1 MPNNVAA
8 LSISTTVNNAAFRQ
22 GFDEM
27 VRITKDGVGKAKAEL
42 SRFNQGRQLTESL
55 FPIEKF
61 KTDVARFKA
70 MLNKSQIDLKT
81 YKAAVA
87 QSMGVYKGTLNGPAQ
102 KAAEEAK
109 RLADALQKQGRALTL
124 SINPL
129 ERFKAS
135 VADLKR
141 LMQAGAISAQTY
153 SAALAKAQAS
163 YKADMGVG
171 KAQASGGGFGLGGFG
186 NLAAITAI
194 AAGAAALGQQFIK
207 TADSM
212 NMLKARL
219 DNITGSAAAGAA
231 ALAGVKNIAAQT
243 GAAIE
248 DTAQVYQRLEIG
260 LDRPQSEV
268 LKLTESVTQLGVI
281 GGSSAEAMKAG
292 LTQFGQALS
301 GQIVRAEEFN
311 SLVENTPLIVKRI
324 AEGMGVTTGQL
335 RQLIIQGKVLSDD
348 VAAVL
353 LAQSDEIKADF
364 ATMPVTAAR
373 GFSQVTQAVT
383 GLVSQIDTAISGTKT
398 LAALLVSTASMIN
411 GLSGALNDLRS
422 EQNKRTQSAIADYQ
436 LGLAGGKRVDKG
448 RPEQSVLYKPNFS
461 KTGAL
466 GSAEARILG
475 LDLVNAGGSTVLSN
489 ATVSKS
495 SVDPKIAAI
504 QARMKAN
511 LAAMTG
517 AGAGGGGG
525 RGGRGRVGG
534 GGSGNNLAN
543 QLKEQGLALTQSLKP
558 SAEYAAQVAKLNQM
572 MAAGAIQADVYNLAL
587 KKYQDDYGN
596 ALGLEKLM
604 EPASKAWGEKLAQS
618 VNFDAITDGFKNQVD
633 EINRVADEAQR
644 KLQTGLDQSKQMIL
658 DLRSP
663 LQILKD
669 QIAEID
675 TLAAL
680 PGSAINAGN
689 IDAVKQS
696 AIDMFVTQ
704 DEGYKA
710 LMNGLNQYGR
720 QFEDTFIN
728 AVMGAKFSFKDLMS
742 SILEDLARLVLRLTV
757 INPLISGIGRALGQ
771 NQAQQATGTGGGRGF
786 FGSLIGG
793 IGKSLIGGGGF
804 KFFADGGLIPSMQP
818 AIVGERGPELFLPGR
833 SGYIVPNHQLGGA
846 MAGGRGGGGTVIQN
860 YFTVNAGG
868 LHDEAGFARFL
879 SRQFPGQLGAHAKTV
894 GQMGG
899 GYTNNVQNRQG
910 RRGVLER

>member
-70 MLNKSQIDLKT
+70 MLNKSQIDLTT

-163 YKADMGVG
+163 YKADMGV
-171 KAQASGGGFGLGGFG
+171 AQASGGGFGLGGFG

-194 AAGAAALGQQFIK
+194 TAGAAAAAQQFIK

-248 DTAQVYQRLEIG
+248 DTAQIYQRLEIG
-260 LDRPQSEV
+260 LDRPQAEV

-301 GQIVRAEEFN
+301 GSIVRAEEFN

-324 AEGMGVTTGQL
+324 AEGLGVTTGQL
-335 RQLIIQGKVLSDD
+335 RQLIIKGKVLSDD

-353 LAQSDEIKADF
+353 LDQADKIKADF
-364 ATMPVTAAR
+364 ATMPVTAER
-373 GFSQVTQAVT
+373 GFNQVTQAVS
-383 GLVSQIDTAISGTKT
+383 GMVSEIDTAISGTKT

-411 GLSGALNDLRS
+411 GLTGALNNLRS
-422 EQNKRTQSAIADYQ
+422 EQNQRTQSAIADYQ

-448 RPEQSVLYKPNFS
+448 RPEQSVLYKPNFG

-466 GSAEARILG
+466 GSTEASILG
-475 LDLVNAGGSTVLSN
+475 LNLVNAGGSTALSN
-489 ATVSKS
+489 ATISKA
-495 SVDPKIAAI
+495 DPKIAAI
-504 QARMKAN
+504 QARMKAS
-511 LAAMTG
+511 LAGISGGG
-517 AGAGGGGG
+517 AGHGGGGG
-525 RGGRGRVGG
+525 RAGRAGG
-534 GGSGNNLAN
+534 GGAGNQLAQ

-558 SAEYAAQVAKLNQM
+558 SAEYAAQVDKLNKM

-596 ALGLEKLM
+596 ALGLDKLM
-604 EPASKAWGEKLAQS
+604 EPASKAWGETLAKS
-618 VNFDAITDGFKNQVD
+618 VNFEGITEGFKTQVD

-644 KLQTGLDQSKQMIL
+644 KVQDGLDKSNQMIL

-663 LQILKD
+663 LQILKE

-704 DEGYKA
+704 DQGYQA
-710 LMNGLNQYGR
+710 LMNGIANYGR
-720 QFEDTFIN
+720 AFEDTFIN

-771 NQAQQATGTGGGRGF
+771 NQAQQATGTGGGGGF
-786 FGSLIGG
+786 FGSLLGG
-793 IGKSLIGGGGF
+793 IGKSLIGGGGGF
-804 KFFADGGLIPSMQP
+804 KAFANGGLIPAMQP

-833 SGYIVPNHQLGGA
+833 SGAIVPNHQLGGA
-846 MAGGRGGGGTVIQN
+846 MAGGRGGGQTIIQN

-868 LHDEAGFARFL
+868 LHDEAGFAKFL

-899 GYTNNVQNRQG
+899 GYTNTVQNRQG